1 MTGPADYFLLF
12 FAVIQRDVFYRQRIQ
27 RLWDVERG
35 LSQEDVVLDFT
46 IAPRSILSDIK
57 LIYYRYFYRLVVVL
71 TFIGGASNISV
82 LSFIYLL
89 LSLVMLSVGEGIL
102 LQPRVRRW
110 VRTVPS
116 ASAKTACLAN

>member
-1 MTGPADYFLLF
+1 LTGPADFFLLF

-27 RLWDVERG
+27 RLWDLERG
-35 LSQEDVVLDFT
+35 RSQEDAVVDFT

-102 LQPRVRRW
+102 LKPRVRRW
-110 VRTVPS
+110 VRS
-116 ASAKTACLAN
+116 ALRIGKDGSVD